1 MATINSCE
9 DDRAP
14 LCVSQML
21 QAMLQYFGL
30 SPLEQSLKRDCAV
43 STYRGFAYL
52 CDGLFYRFC
61 EGQMV
66 GTVSRLVQLRMQAS
80 RDVAVVEELLLQKKD
95 CTDAEPELISRKLA
109 AKLKHRGLECLSGV
123 LVSCDIVRFEWLG
136 MLSRHDIQIVCECVY
151 AQGLD
156 YDGERVGRLCALCG
170 EAAIEWMRRLRGGGG
185 YGVSSYLFQTVALA
199 RGTEH
204 PLLVVAQ
211 GIDEGLQTFT
221 GRTQELQTFT
231 GRTHV
236 RGDGGDGTGPPPLG
250 AAHGGD
256 AINGADDQA
265 PQTFHWQRFL
275 LSSLAKLELERA
287 LIWSTHPKLKW
298 ADASA
303 TLKRADRD
311 LCCQARDLVDAPR
324 QRRDLRGAL
333 RAFRIICEL
342 AKAAKRDGWSNSG
355 CASAIRSAAPTL
367 RDVAA
372 WRACDLVGIGDREA
386 YLTALNNC
394 SNGEIER
401 NPNFQSQMLM
411 AFESSMGALPGAF
424 PSNSS
429 KDARRR
435 GKARPRRQRG
445 GGAAAQVDAA
455 GIEGLVEDVLAGE
468 DEEYDYG
475 VDDELPA
482 DDEQEANGALMCP
495 CFECNGQDPDGW
507 GVECWHRRSSCSTTP
522 CGQEA
527 PTTTVTAGWKDA
539 LRELL
544 EALRCGGSGVG
555 ACAASSSSSSTGPY
569 DGGVPLDQVRTEQLR
584 AAVQAALS
592 SNSWARIAA
601 DHAEGNALLHGT
613 TAVLLALL
621 DRNNNDNSQANAR
634 LAPPNH
640 FPSEHGEEESDVAT
654 ATRSFAPTAPNMV
667 PVQAGDRIQILE
679 RHPRGCSVWTYV
691 KNLSLTSSSPTNAG
705 WVPSWIV
712 QPVAAPAP
720 EPAQQS
726 PKPKGQVVQPPK
738 PTGTELGTADAWL
751 AAPRVQPMAELVL
764 LRGHTIATSS
774 FSAASASEL
783 SLLVGDSVE
792 IIEQHEAGWN
802 YGRKVESGSEG
813 WFPAWAVQ

>member
-1 MATINSCE
+1 M
-9 DDRAP
+9 
-14 LCVSQML
+14 
-21 QAMLQYFGL
+21 
-30 SPLEQSLKRDCAV
+30 
-43 STYRGFAYL
+43 
-52 CDGLFYRFC
+52 
-61 EGQMV
+61 
-66 GTVSRLVQLRMQAS
+66 
-80 RDVAVVEELLLQKKD
+80 
-95 CTDAEPELISRKLA
+95 
-109 AKLKHRGLECLSGV
+109 
-123 LVSCDIVRFEWLG
+123 
-136 MLSRHDIQIVCECVY
+136 
-151 AQGLD
+151 
-156 YDGERVGRLCALCG
+156 
-170 EAAIEWMRRLRGGGG
+170 
-185 YGVSSYLFQTVALA
+185 
-199 RGTEH
+199 
-204 PLLVVAQ
+204 
-211 GIDEGLQTFT
+211 
-221 GRTQELQTFT
+221 
-231 GRTHV
+231 
-236 RGDGGDGTGPPPLG
+236 
-250 AAHGGD
+250 
-256 AINGADDQA
+256 NGAGDQA

-287 LIWSTHPKLKW
+287 LMWSKHPKLKW
-298 ADASA
+298 ADTSA
-303 TLKRADRD
+303 TLERASRD
-311 LCCQARDLVDAPR
+311 LCCQAHDLAVA
-324 QRRDLRGAL
+324 DLRGAL
-333 RAFRIICEL
+333 CAFSIICEL
-342 AKAAKRDGWSNSG
+342 AKAAKRDGWSTSG
-355 CASAIRSAAPTL
+355 CASAIRSTAPTL
-367 RDVAA
+367 RDVAM
-372 WRACDLVGIGDREA
+372 WRACDLVGIENREA
-386 YLTALNNC
+386 YLTVLNNC
-394 SNGEIER
+394 SDGEIER

-445 GGAAAQVDAA
+445 GGAAARVDAA
-455 GIEGLVEDVLAGE
+455 GIDIIIEELVEGVLAEE
-468 DEEYDYG
+468 DEYDDDG
-475 VDDELPA
+475 GDDELPE
-482 DDEQEANGALMCP
+482 DDEADGALMCP

-555 ACAASSSSSSTGPY
+555 TCAASSSSSSTGPY

-634 LAPPNH
+634 PAPPNH

-679 RHPRGCSVWTYV
+679 RHPRGCSVWTYI

-738 PTGTELGTADAWL
+738 PPGTELGTAAAWL

-792 IIEQHEAGWN
+792 ITEQHEAGWN
-802 YGRKVESGSEG
+802 YGKKVDSGSEG